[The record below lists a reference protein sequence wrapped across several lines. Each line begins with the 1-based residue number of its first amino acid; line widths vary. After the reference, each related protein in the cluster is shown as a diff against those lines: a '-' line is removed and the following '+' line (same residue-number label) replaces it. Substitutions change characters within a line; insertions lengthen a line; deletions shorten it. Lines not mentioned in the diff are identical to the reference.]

1 MYTILFMCMYSILYI
16 SEGAETRLQELNKSV
31 DDNNTM
37 IAGSATRCISC
48 GQLGKQFSTREGRAI
63 PRPVTHSGGRP
74 VSSSMGTRGPTPLS
88 ASSVCD
94 PFTAST
100 PMRHGQLEAIEMN
113 GRELS
118 SSVSTDD
125 LYTECDDNGVPYHPP
140 STLISPRS
148 ARSPPGTRLNPV
160 TTDLV
165 RKFKHNQSLR
175 KLMNNNPLETK
186 PTSNNS
192 SIELSESTSGPA
204 YLAQQQLTDRVSVS
218 SSGTRGST
226 PLINLSSADSSGR
239 GGGRGGR
246 HHHHPMSQHHRHA
259 KHSSSDHAP
268 EATRCVYIM
277 YTYMLI
283 YTHIYILTNYLLY
296 FSIQNTYFN

>member
-1 MYTILFMCMYSILYI
+1 MYSILCV
-16 SEGAETRLQELNKSV
+16 SEGAETRLQELSKSV

-74 VSSSMGTRGPTPLS
+74 VSSSLGTRGPAPLS
-88 ASSVCD
+88 ASSVSD
-94 PFTAST
+94 PFTA
-100 PMRHGQLEAIEMN
+100 PVRHGQLEAIEMN

-125 LYTECDDNGVPYHPP
+125 LYTECDDNGVPYHTP

-175 KLMNNNPLETK
+175 KLMKNNPLETK
-186 PTSNNS
+186 PTSNSS
-192 SIELSESTSGPA
+192 SIELSELTSGPA
-204 YLAQQQLTDRVSVS
+204 YLAQQQLTDRINVST
-218 SSGTRGST
+218 SGTRGST
-226 PLINLSSADSSGR
+226 PLINLSSADSTNSR
-239 GGGRGGR
+239 GGRGGR

-268 EATRCVYIM
+268 EATRCVYTM

-283 YTHIYILTNYLLY
+283 DSYICILTNYLFY

>member
-1 MYTILFMCMYSILYI
+1 MYSILYI
-16 SEGAETRLQELNKSV
+16 SEGAETRLQDLNKSV
-31 DDNNTM
+31 DDTDTTM

-63 PRPVTHSGGRP
+63 TRPVTHSGGRP

-88 ASSVCD
+88 ASSVSD

-100 PMRHGQLEAIEMN
+100 PIRHGQLKAIEMN

-125 LYTECDDNGVPYHPP
+125 LYTECDDNGVPYHTP

-148 ARSPPGTRLNPV
+148 ARSPPGARLNPV

-175 KLMNNNPLETK
+175 KLMKNNPLETK
-186 PTSNNS
+186 PASNNS
-192 SIELSESTSGPA
+192 SIELSESTLGPA

-246 HHHHPMSQHHRHA
+246 HHHHPMSHHRST

-277 YTYMLI
+277 
-283 YTHIYILTNYLLY
+283 
-296 FSIQNTYFN
+296 